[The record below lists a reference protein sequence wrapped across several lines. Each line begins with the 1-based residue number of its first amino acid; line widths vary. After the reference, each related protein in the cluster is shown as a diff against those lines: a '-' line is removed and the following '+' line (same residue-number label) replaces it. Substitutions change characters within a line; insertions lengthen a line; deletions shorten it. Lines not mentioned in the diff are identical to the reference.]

1 MAPVSASNWPCMETI
16 GACESKWTRHN
27 YHPSDC
33 LPLGSIASIASIAS
47 VASITTV
54 VSFPLPTI
62 WNKTEYDRPLMIR
75 RNTFSYLLRVG
86 QALVVGFN
94 SWRMNRV
101 LRLIFIENGKEKG
114 VGRGGEE
121 WRGEPRERE
130 RERREEGKGGLWHS
144 KEREQEQERERVK
157 GKIYNEDPL
166 EMAGPM
172 AIALI

>member
-1 MAPVSASNWPCMETI
+1 
-16 GACESKWTRHN
+16 
-27 YHPSDC
+27 
-33 LPLGSIASIASIAS
+33 
-47 VASITTV
+47 
-54 VSFPLPTI
+54 
-62 WNKTEYDRPLMIR
+62 MIR

-130 RERREEGKGGLWHS
+130 RERETGGGEGGFVAFQRKRARE
-144 KEREQEQERERVK
+144 RERERVK

>member
-1 MAPVSASNWPCMETI
+1 M
-16 GACESKWTRHN
+16 
-27 YHPSDC
+27 
-33 LPLGSIASIASIAS
+33 
-47 VASITTV
+47 
-54 VSFPLPTI
+54 
-62 WNKTEYDRPLMIR
+62 
-75 RNTFSYLLRVG
+75 
-86 QALVVGFN
+86 VGFN

-130 RERREEGKGGLWHS
+130 RERDGRRGRGVCGIPKKES
-144 KEREQEQERERVK
+144 KSKRERVK